1 MSDSPPTATT
11 APTKVEVPE
20 GTGTAGASPTA
31 RGGRPSAAD
40 MSTGRATRPMTPDE
54 AIHAQ
59 EIEHMRMFVYFVI
72 ALAALCVGAVIGL
85 GGDQTAR
92 IVMCIGSAAAILGA
106 MWVSHGISTNFDVAP
121 QKLVVYQF
129 GFGLACVGAIGCGFY
144 YWGVFSPALL
154 VVPFSVFVFTLGQKL
169 SLALINAGALI
180 AVHMAMALMT
190 ILGVLP
196 DVGVFSPSDRDPAHL
211 VIALLLTQFIFIAT
225 IGIARRV
232 RRVARVALEDLGR
245 AGRDVAQR
253 ELLLA
258 EARQDLRQALQIGG
272 PGRYTEQQIGQ
283 YRLGVVLGRGGMGEV
298 YEATHLETGRPA
310 ALKLLYPHLLSDPGH
325 YERFMREARMAAS
338 LQARNVVRVLAMSEA
353 GESPPYLVMEK
364 LSGRDL
370 GAVLK
375 ARPRMPP
382 AEVAEMVRQTA
393 LGLAAAHAAGIV
405 HRDLKPANLFRVE
418 AAGAEPLWK
427 ILDFGASKLV
437 QHGTLTEGMIVGTP
451 QYMSPEQARGA
462 PADHRSDVYALAVIA
477 YRALTGYPAFS
488 GTDTPAVMFA
498 VAHRMPERPSEI
510 SPLPPQVDDV
520 LAVGMAKDPEHRF
533 ESARELAE
541 HLAEAVHGRVA
552 PDVRTRAWL
561 LASDWPWGV
570 AVEGSA
576 RAHGAVADKAT
587 VAGSPS
593 RRSTESDDA
602 A

>member
-1 MSDSPPTATT
+1 M
-11 APTKVEVPE
+11 
-20 GTGTAGASPTA
+20 GAGAVSAGGSRPGRG
-31 RGGRPSAAD
+31 RGGQHD
-40 MSTGRATRPMTPDE
+40 LSTGRAHKPMTPDE

-59 EIEHMRMFVYFVI
+59 EIQHMRVFVYFVI
-72 ALAALCVGAVIGL
+72 TLAALCVAAVIGL
-85 GGDQTAR
+85 GGERTAR
-92 IVMCIGSAAAILGA
+92 IVMCAGSASAILGA
-106 MWVSHGISTNFDVAP
+106 MWVSHGLSVHYDLHP
-121 QKLVVYQF
+121 HKLTVYQF
-129 GFGLACVGAIGCGFY
+129 GFGLICVGAIGCGFY

-169 SLALINAGALI
+169 TLALVNAGAMI
-180 AVHMAMALMT
+180 AVHLVMGLLT
-190 ILGVLP
+190 IFGLLPDRGVL
-196 DVGVFSPSDRDPAHL
+196 SPADHDRTHL
-211 VIALLLTQFIFIAT
+211 VIALALVHFIFLAT
-225 IGIARRV
+225 VAIARRV
-232 RRVARVALEDLGR
+232 RGVARVALEDLGR

-272 PGRYTEQQIGQ
+272 PGRYTEQTIGD

-298 YEATHLETGRPA
+298 YEAAHVETGQPA

-338 LQARNVVRVLAMSEA
+338 LQARNVVRVLAMS
-353 GESPPYLVMEK
+353 GPDESPPYLVMEK

-382 AEVAEMVRQTA
+382 ADVVEMVRQTA

-462 PADHRSDVYALAVIA
+462 PADQRSDVYALAVIA

-510 SPLPPQVDDV
+510 SPLPPQLDDV
-520 LAVGMAKDPEHRF
+520 LAVGMAKDPTHRF

-570 AVEGSA
+570 AIEGSA
-576 RAHGAVADKAT
+576 RASASPGQDKAT
-587 VAGSPS
+587 VAGTPS
-593 RRSTESDDA
+593 RRPTESGDA

>member
-1 MSDSPPTATT
+1 MAG
-11 APTKVEVPE
+11 
-20 GTGTAGASPTA
+20 GTGD
-31 RGGRPSAAD
+31 RPPRQHD

-59 EIEHMRMFVYFVI
+59 EIQHMRVFVYFVI

-85 GGDQTAR
+85 GGDRTAR
-92 IVMCIGSAAAILGA
+92 VVMCLGSALAILGA
-106 MWVSHGISTNFDVAP
+106 MWVSHGISINYDVHP
-121 QKLVVYQF
+121 DRLTTYQF
-129 GFGLACVGAIGCGFY
+129 GFGLICVAAIGCGFF

-169 SLALINAGALI
+169 MLALVNAGALI
-180 AVHMAMALMT
+180 LTHLLMALAT
-190 ILGVLP
+190 IFGLLPDRGVL
-196 DVGVFSPSDRDPAHL
+196 SPADHEPLHL
-211 VIALLLTQFIFIAT
+211 IIALLLVQFIFFAT
-225 IGIARRV
+225 IAIARRV
-232 RRVARVALEDLGR
+232 RRVARIALEDLGR

-272 PGRYTEQQIGQ
+272 PGRYTEQTIGQ

-298 YEATHLETGRPA
+298 YEAIHLETGQPA

-338 LQARNVVRVLAMSEA
+338 LQARNVVRVLGMSEQD
-353 GESPPYLVMEK
+353 ESPPYLVMEK

-375 ARPRMPP
+375 ARPRMNP
-382 AEVAEMVRQTA
+382 ADVVEMVRQTA

-418 AAGAEPLWK
+418 AAGADALWK

-462 PADHRSDVYALAVIA
+462 PADHRSDIYALAVIA

-510 SPLPPQVDDV
+510 SPLPPQLDDV
-520 LAVGMAKDPEHRF
+520 LAVGMAKDPTHRF
-533 ESARELAE
+533 ETARELAE
-541 HLAEAVHGRVA
+541 HLAEAVHGRIA

-570 AVEGSA
+570 AMEGSA
-576 RAHGAVADKAT
+576 RAANADKAT
-587 VAGSPS
+587 VAGTPG
-593 RRSTESDDA
+593 RRTTEGNDPA
-602 A
+602 

>member
-1 MSDSPPTATT
+1 MGAGGVAT
-11 APTKVEVPE
+11 
-20 GTGTAGASPTA
+20 
-31 RGGRPSAAD
+31 GGSQPGGPRRIPGMD

-59 EIEHMRMFVYFVI
+59 EIQHMRVFVYFVI
-72 ALAALCVGAVIGL
+72 ALAALCVAAVIGL
-85 GGDQTAR
+85 GGERTAR
-92 IVMCIGSAAAILGA
+92 IVMCAGSASAILGA
-106 MWVSHGISTNFDVAP
+106 MWVSHGLSLHYDLHPDRLT
-121 QKLVVYQF
+121 KYQF
-129 GFGLACVGAIGCGFY
+129 GFGLICVGAIGCGFY

-169 SLALINAGALI
+169 TLALVNAGVMI
-180 AVHMAMALMT
+180 GVHLAMGLAT
-190 ILGVLP
+190 IFGLLPDRGVL
-196 DVGVFSPSDRDPAHL
+196 SPADHNPTHL
-211 VIALLLTQFIFIAT
+211 IIALALVQFIFLAT
-225 IGIARRV
+225 VAIARRV
-232 RRVARVALEDLGR
+232 RGVARVALEDLGR

-272 PGRYTEQQIGQ
+272 PGRYTEQQVGN
-283 YRLGVVLGRGGMGEV
+283 YKLGVVLGRGGMGEV
-298 YEATHLETGRPA
+298 YEAAHVETGQPA

-325 YERFMREARMAAS
+325 YERFMREARLAAS
-338 LQARNVVRVLAMSEA
+338 LQARNVVRVLAMSEPD
-353 GESPPYLVMEK
+353 ETPPYLVMER

-382 AEVAEMVRQTA
+382 ADAVEMVRQTA

-462 PADHRSDVYALAVIA
+462 AADHRSDVYALAVIA

-510 SPLPPQVDDV
+510 SPLPPQLDDV
-520 LAVGMAKDPEHRF
+520 LAVGMAKDPTHRF

-570 AVEGSA
+570 AMEGSA
-576 RAHGAVADKAT
+576 RAAGGGAAVAGAIQDKAST
-587 VAGSPS
+587 VAGTPS
-593 RRSTESDDA
+593 RRSTESGDA